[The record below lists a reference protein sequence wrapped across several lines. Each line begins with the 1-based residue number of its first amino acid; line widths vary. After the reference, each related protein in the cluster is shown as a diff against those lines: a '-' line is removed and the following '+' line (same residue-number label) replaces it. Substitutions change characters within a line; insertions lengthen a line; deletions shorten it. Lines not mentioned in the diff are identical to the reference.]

1 MLLLIFAQDIK
12 HRAVYW
18 FLFPGLMVSFLALQ
32 FLQGSRPAGIWQPA
46 LVNVVFL
53 LIQLVVVSAYFSVK
67 NKKWINIT
75 DGLLGW
81 GDILFLFSLC
91 FYLSVLNF
99 LFFFVASLVLVIVIW
114 LIWRVTT
121 KHPDKHVPLAGLQS
135 LICAV
140 FLAASW
146 WGWGLNLTND
156 NWLLQIL
163 YK

>member
-1 MLLLIFAQDIK
+1 MIFVQDIK

-32 FLQGSRPAGIWQPA
+32 LLQGNSPAGMWQPV
-46 LVNVVFL
+46 LVNIVFL
-53 LIQLVVVSAYFSVK
+53 LIQLVVVSAYFSIK

-75 DGLLGW
+75 DGFLGW
-81 GDILFLFSLC
+81 GDVLFLFGLC

-99 LFFFVASLVLVIVIW
+99 LFFFVVSLVLVIVIW
-114 LIWRVTT
+114 ITWRIIA
-121 KHPDKHVPLAGLQS
+121 KQADKHVPLAGLQS
-135 LICAV
+135 LIFAV
-140 FLAASW
+140 FSAASW

-156 NWLLQIL
+156 DWLLQIL